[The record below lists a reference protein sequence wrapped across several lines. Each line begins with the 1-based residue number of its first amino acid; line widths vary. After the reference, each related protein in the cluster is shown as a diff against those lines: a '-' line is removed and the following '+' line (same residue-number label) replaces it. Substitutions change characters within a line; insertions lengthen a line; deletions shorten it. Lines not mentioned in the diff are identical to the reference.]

1 MYLTVHATA
10 GLLIGQQLNNPLIG
24 FFTGVL
30 SHYILDFIPHGDEFI
45 GKFSTKRK
53 LLIGSADFI
62 IALGLGWWLISQ
74 NYLQLT
80 PAIIFTILG
89 TFAPDFLWGSAMII
103 KMPWLES
110 INNLHHAVQR
120 SRPDIAPATGILLQV
135 TLLWA
140 GIIFLVL
147 TH

>member
-10 GLLIGQQLNNPLIG
+10 GLLIGQQLSNPLIG

-45 GKFSTKRK
+45 GKFSTKKK

-62 IALGLGWWLISQ
+62 VALSVGWWLISQ
-74 NYLQLT
+74 NYLQLN
-80 PAIIFTILG
+80 PVIIFTILG

-103 KMPWLES
+103 KMPWLEP

-120 SRPDIAPATGILLQV
+120 SRPDISPSAGILLQII
-135 TLLWA
+135 LLWTSV
-140 GIIFLVL
+140 IILL
-147 TH
+147 WK